1 MTTPAQA
8 LANHAN
14 AQHSTGPRTD
24 EGKATSALNATRHAL
39 TSRGLIV
46 PLGLESAFTDL
57 EETLRINLI
66 PIGGLEETL
75 FTRILECTWNLHRC
89 RLAQAQLFEQ
99 ALDPSIDPLLENEQ
113 NEPKFARIDKYARQF
128 ENSMYKGMRELGKL
142 QTEAQYRA
150 AVCPLSDEEIDDP
163 ELFSQS
169 PQSRSSVCD
178 FQQVNAAARRS
189 TKKITPFQNQAAS
202 DRAGMAFLEMITA
215 PPVLNN
221 KMMANLPAED
231 VTEDLADAA

>member
-1 MTTPAQA
+1 MATPAQA

-14 AQHSTGPRTD
+14 AQHSTGPLTD
-24 EGKATSALNATRHAL
+24 EGKAKAALNATRHSL

-46 PLGLESAFTDL
+46 PLGLESAFATL
-57 EETLRINLI
+57 EEELRSNLI
-66 PIGGLEETL
+66 PVGGLEETL

-99 ALDPSIDPLLENEQ
+99 ALDPSVDPLLENEQ

-150 AVCPLSDEEIDDP
+150 AVCPLSDEEIDDAD
-163 ELFSQS
+163 LFSQS
-169 PQSRSSVCD
+169 PQSRSALCD
-178 FQQVNAAARRS
+178 FKQVHAAARRS
-189 TKKITPFQNQAAS
+189 SKKTKPFQNKADSTRAA
-202 DRAGMAFLEMITA
+202 MAFLEMVTS
-215 PPVLNN
+215 PPVLNRN
-221 KMMANLPAED
+221 ITAD
-231 VTEDLADAA
+231 EDLADAA